1 MARPR
6 SNRNAKRVQPAKKI
20 ERQGIALIGKVVA
33 DMGHLWNEPQNDFGT
48 DGSIELVD
56 PATEK
61 ATNRIVLV
69 QSKATSVAFGDR
81 PVGFTCDEDD
91 LRYWLH
97 GNAPVILIRSH
108 PASDQ
113 AFWVSIKDYF
123 RDHPEQ
129 RASRRILFD
138 REHDR
143 FDVNSSAALWDL
155 ARPRVDGLHLGTPPV
170 HETLVSNLLPVV
182 SIPDTI
188 YMAKATISRGREA
201 RTVWAEASGEWPR
214 DWIVWGGQI
223 YSLTNPGTG
232 LLSKLCTG
240 PVESFAISD
249 WADTEDDDLRRR
261 FVWLLKGALSGQMR
275 PALRSSNDLTWV
287 AATDEL
293 PFSIPIPATST
304 TRTVVKEY
312 LRDDWTVRYV
322 RHLAFVPSFV
332 RYDEQWFL
340 ELTPTYHFTR
350 DGNDPD
356 FYAGTYRSKI
366 KRIERH
372 SDFRRNVDTL
382 ARLLRGEVDL
392 GGLTPDPDHQ
402 LLEFGELADVRLDT
416 GEDDALHHPDASMDT
431 EADEEHEEERGDDRS
446 VA

>member
-69 QSKATSVAFGDR
+69 QSKATSFPFGDR
-81 PVGFTCDEDD
+81 PLGFTCDEDD

-108 PASDQ
+108 PVGDEAY
-113 AFWVSIKDYF
+113 WVSIKDYF

-143 FDVNSSAALWDL
+143 FDTSSDTALWDL

-170 HETLVSNLLPVV
+170 HETLVSNLLPVE
-182 SIPDTI
+182 SIPETI
-188 YMAKATISRGREA
+188 YTAEATISRDREA
-201 RTVWAEASGEWPR
+201 KAVWGETPGDWPR
-214 DWIVWGGQI
+214 DWIVWSGQI
-223 YSLTNPGTG
+223 YSFTDPSTA

-240 PVESFAISD
+240 PVESFASTE
-249 WADTEDDDLRRR
+249 WADDELRHR

-275 PALRSSNDLTWV
+275 PALRSSKDLTWV
-287 AATDEL
+287 AATEDL
-293 PFSIPIPATST
+293 PVVIPIPATST
-304 TRTVVKEY
+304 TRTVVKAY
-312 LRDDWTVRYV
+312 LRDDGTVRYV
-322 RHLAFVPSFV
+322 RHLAFVPTFV
-332 RYDEQWFL
+332 RYDGQWFL

-350 DGNDPD
+350 DGNEPD
-356 FYAGTYRSKI
+356 FFAGSYRSKI

-402 LLEFGELADVRLDT
+402 LLGFGELADVRLDT
-416 GEDDALHHPDASMDT
+416 GDDDELDGVDV
-431 EADEEHEEERGDDRS
+431 EADEEDKEERSGDRS
-446 VA
+446 AA

>member
-1 MARPR
+1 MAGLR
-6 SNRNAKRVQPAKKI
+6 SNRNAKRVQPGKKT

-56 PATEK
+56 PTTDK

-69 QSKATSVAFGDR
+69 QSKATAVAFGDR
-81 PVGFTCDEDD
+81 PLGFTCDEDD

-108 PASDQ
+108 PASGE
-113 AFWVSIKDYF
+113 AYWVSIKDYF
-123 RDHPEQ
+123 REHPEQ

-138 REHDR
+138 RDHDR
-143 FDVNSSAALWDL
+143 FDASSDHALWEL
-155 ARPRVDGLHLGTPPV
+155 ARPRVDGLHLGSPPV

-182 SIPDTI
+182 SIPEAI
-188 YMAKATISRGREA
+188 YTAKAAISRGRDA
-201 RTVWAEASGEWPR
+201 RAVWGETPGDWPR
-214 DWIVWGGQI
+214 DWIVWSGQI
-223 YSLTNPGTG
+223 YSFTDPSRG

-240 PVESFAISD
+240 PVDSFASSE
-249 WADTEDDDLRRR
+249 WADADDDELRHR

-287 AATDEL
+287 AATDDL
-293 PFSIPIPATST
+293 PVVIPIPATST
-304 TRTVVKEY
+304 TRTVVKAY
-312 LRDDWTVRYV
+312 LRDDETVRYV
-322 RHLAFVPSFV
+322 RHLAFVPTFV
-332 RYDEQWFL
+332 RYDDQWFL

-350 DGNDPD
+350 DGTEPD
-356 FYAGTYRSKI
+356 FYAGSYRSKI

-392 GGLTPDPDHQ
+392 GGLTPDPAHQ
-402 LLEFGELADVRLDT
+402 LLGFGELADVRLDT
-416 GEDDALHHPDASMDT
+416 GEHDALVDLD
-431 EADEEHEEERGDDRS
+431 EVDVDEEDGEERGNDRS
-446 VA
+446 AA

>member
-6 SNRNAKRVQPAKKI
+6 SARNAKRVQPAKKI

-56 PATEK
+56 PTTEK

-69 QSKATSVAFGDR
+69 QSKATSVPFGDR

-108 PASDQ
+108 PGSDQ
-113 AFWVSIKDYF
+113 AYWVSVKDYF
-123 RDHPEQ
+123 REHPEQ

-138 REHDR
+138 RERDR
-143 FDVNSSAALWDL
+143 FDTASAPALWQL
-155 ARPRVDGLHLGTPPV
+155 ARPRVDGLHLGTPPI
-170 HETLVSNLLPVV
+170 HETLVMNLLPVD
-182 SIPDTI
+182 SIPETI
-188 YMAKATISRGREA
+188 YVADATISRGREA
-201 RTVWAEASGEWPR
+201 RAVWGETTGDWPR
-214 DWIVWGGQI
+214 DWIVWSGRI
-223 YSLTNPGTG
+223 YSFTHPGTG
-232 LLSKLCTG
+232 LLSKLCAG
-240 PVESFAISD
+240 PVTSFPSSD
-249 WADTEDDDLRRR
+249 WADAEDDELRHR

-287 AATDEL
+287 APTDDL
-293 PFSIPIPATST
+293 PVVIDIPTTST

-312 LRDDWTVRYV
+312 LRDDGTTRYV
-322 RHLAFVPSFV
+322 RHLAFAPTFV
-332 RYDEQWFL
+332 RYDDRWYL
-340 ELTPTYHFTR
+340 ELTPSYHFTR
-350 DGNDPD
+350 DGNEPD
-356 FYAGTYRSKI
+356 FYAASHRSKI

-382 ARLLRGEVDL
+382 ARLLRGDVDL
-392 GGLTPDPDHQ
+392 GGLTPDPEHQ
-402 LLEFGELADVRLDT
+402 LLGFGELAHVRLDT
-416 GEDDALHHPDASMDT
+416 GEDPADADVTAEDVD
-431 EADEEHEEERGDDRS
+431 EDDDRDEEDQVDDRS